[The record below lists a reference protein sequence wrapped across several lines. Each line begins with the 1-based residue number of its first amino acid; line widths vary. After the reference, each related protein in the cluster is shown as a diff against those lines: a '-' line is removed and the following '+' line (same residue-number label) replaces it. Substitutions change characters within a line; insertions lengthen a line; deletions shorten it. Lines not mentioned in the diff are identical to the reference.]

1 MRQRSSWDFLSY
13 TRVFLLQVDEHVAP
27 NCVFP
32 SYIFMHK
39 NGFFS
44 LYFCAQNGV
53 FTLNFLDKNVFLGLN
68 FCAQN
73 WAFPS

>member
-1 MRQRSSWDFLSY
+1 
-13 TRVFLLQVDEHVAP
+13 VDEDVAP
-27 NCVFP
+27 NCVLP

-44 LYFCAQNGV
+44 LNFCARNGA
-53 FTLNFLDKNVFLGLN
+53 FTLNFLDKNMFFGLN
-68 FCAQN
+68 FCAQK